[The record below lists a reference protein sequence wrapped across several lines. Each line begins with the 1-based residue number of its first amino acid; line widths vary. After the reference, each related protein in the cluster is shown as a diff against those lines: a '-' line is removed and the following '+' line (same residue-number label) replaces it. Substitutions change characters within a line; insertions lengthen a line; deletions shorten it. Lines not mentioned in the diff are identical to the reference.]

1 MLEIVPGI
9 LIPAV
14 ITALGVALALV
25 FLLRPSYA
33 RDRGGVLVGAVGFV
47 AVPLLVLVVGSEKH
61 LIGSKKTEFC
71 LSCHVMHPYGG
82 SLMDE
87 GEEFLAA
94 IHYSH
99 HYVPPDSACYSCHT
113 QYTMYGGLAAKMKG
127 LKHLWVNYFDDVVD
141 PIELYDAYSN
151 RECLHCHEGGKAF
164 EEAML
169 HADQIAEFRS
179 DEVSCLDCHA
189 PAHGVE
195 EGAVSEARSG
205 AEFPLPPTK
214 KERYQSVPGDSAAD
228 AEQEEDR

>member
-9 LIPAV
+9 IIPAI
-14 ITALGVALALV
+14 ITVLGVALALV
-25 FLLRPSYA
+25 FLLRPAFA
-33 RDRGGVLVGAVGFV
+33 RDRGGALVAAVAFV
-47 AVPLLVLVVGSEKH
+47 AVPVLVLAVGSEEH

-99 HYVPPDSACYSCHT
+99 HYVPPDLACYSCHT

-127 LKHLWVNYFDDVVD
+127 VKHLWVNYFGEVGD

-179 DEVSCLDCHA
+179 DELSCLECHG
-189 PAHGVE
+189 PPHGVE
-195 EGAVSEARSG
+195 EGAVSQARSG
-205 AEFPLPPTK
+205 EAEFQLPPTK
-214 KERYQSVPGDSAAD
+214 KERYESVPGSDLD
-228 AEQEEDR
+228 AGQEEDQ